1 MSKISTIGQDFFT
14 VAVAAYDKGMD
25 KMLSRKVEGKPLTGS
40 FSFKYEIPE
49 EFITYTIFG
58 GSNYIQKLKEITVK
72 VSFKS
77 IKRDATAY
85 KGSSTSHDTKKNIIF
100 NNDISAYQSN
110 ETIKASSLTV
120 YIHELQH
127 IAQDYNGFGDLYY
140 SNLHH
145 SQRPIEHEA
154 CLTEVLYQMKYM
166 GGEAAAEIAL
176 KRAEYMQYSFRKFIQ
191 KAYAF
196 GCTSNQ
202 IMELRSAVAAKMN
215 EKANHPF
222 YDKIH
227 QDYHLLVMLGVG
239 KNIINNFVEKETARL
254 ETEKHPR
261 VIGWINNNI
270 KKFTKLAAQIN

>member
-1 MSKISTIGQDFFT
+1 
-14 VAVAAYDKGMD
+14 
-25 KMLSRKVEGKPLTGS
+25 
-40 FSFKYEIPE
+40 
-49 EFITYTIFG
+49 
-58 GSNYIQKLKEITVK
+58 
-72 VSFKS
+72 
-77 IKRDATAY
+77 
-85 KGSSTSHDTKKNIIF
+85 
-100 NNDISAYQSN
+100 
-110 ETIKASSLTV
+110 
-120 YIHELQH
+120 
-127 IAQDYNGFGDLYY
+127 
-140 SNLHH
+140 
-145 SQRPIEHEA
+145 
-154 CLTEVLYQMKYM
+154 
-166 GGEAAAEIAL
+166 
-176 KRAEYMQYSFRKFIQ
+176 MQYSFRKFIQ

-202 IMELRSAVAAKMN
+202 IMELKSAVAAKMN